1 MLCSATEWTEG
12 SNVKI
17 GVPKETA
24 AGERR
29 VALIPSVVSRLVGS
43 GTQVVVESGAGAG
56 SFFSDQEYE
65 KAGATMVPSVYG
77 SSDFVVKVQKPSAD
91 EISAFAKGTSLA
103 TTLQPLI
110 DHATVKALAEAGVT
124 SFGMDTIP
132 RIARAQSM
140 DVLSSMASLAGYKAA
155 VMAAD
160 SLSKF
165 FPMMMTAAGTIP
177 PAKGLVLGVGVA
189 GLQAIAT
196 AKRLGSVMS
205 AYDVRPV
212 VREQVESLGATFLE
226 VDLGEL
232 AEDAGGYA
240 RELSEDAQRKGRE
253 LIHSALKDMDFVI
266 TTAAIPGRPAPR
278 LIEAEMV
285 KDMQPGAVIV
295 DLAAESGGNCEL
307 TKPGETVVEHG
318 VTILG
323 PLNLP
328 SSMPTHASQM
338 YSRNMLNFINHIV
351 TDGEVTIDLGDE
363 ITKGCLIT
371 HNGKIVHEATLAA
384 MSRS

>member
-1 MLCSATEWTEG
+1 M
-12 SNVKI
+12 KI

-24 AGERR
+24 DGERR
-29 VALIPSVVSRLVGS
+29 VALIPSAVSRLVNG
-43 GTQVVVESGAGAG
+43 GNEVVVESGAGDA
-56 SFFSDQEYE
+56 SFFGDQAFEQG
-65 KAGATMVPSVYG
+65 GASIAQSVYE
-77 SSDFVVKVQKPSAD
+77 SSDFIAKVQSPSAN
-91 EISAFAKGTSLA
+91 EIAMLGTGTSLA
-103 TTLQPLI
+103 TTLQPLT
-110 DHATVKALAEAGVT
+110 DHETVKALAEAGVT
-124 SFGMDTIP
+124 SFAMDAIP

-160 SLSKF
+160 HLAKF
-165 FPMMMTAAGTIP
+165 LPMMMTAAGTIA
-177 PAKGLVLGVGVA
+177 PAKGLVLGAGVA

-196 AKRLGSVMS
+196 ARRLGAVLS
-205 AYDVRPV
+205 AFDVRPV

-226 VDLGEL
+226 VELGEQ
-232 AEDAGGYA
+232 AEGAGGYA
-240 RELSEDAQRKGRE
+240 RELSEEAQRKGRD
-253 LIHSALKDMDFVI
+253 LIHSTVKDMDFVI

-278 LIEAEMV
+278 LIEADMV

-295 DLAAESGGNCEL
+295 DLAAETGGNCEL
-307 TKPGETVVEHG
+307 TKPGETIIEHG

-338 YSRNMLNFINHIV
+338 YARNMLNFLNHIV
-351 TDGEVTIDLGDE
+351 NDGEVNIDLEDE

-371 HNGKIVHEATLAA
+371 HQGEIVHEATLAA
-384 MSRS
+384 MEKS

>member
-1 MLCSATEWTEG
+1 
-12 SNVKI
+12 VKI

>member
-1 MLCSATEWTEG
+1 
-12 SNVKI
+12 VKI
-17 GVPKETA
+17 GVPKEIIE
-24 AGERR
+24 GERR
-29 VALIPSVVSRLVGS
+29 VALIPSAVTRLVS
-43 GTQVVVESGAGAG
+43 NSVEMVVEAGAG
-56 SFFSDQEYE
+56 DNSFFGDQEYVQ
-65 KAGATMVPSVYG
+65 AGAMTVASAYD
-77 SSDFVVKVQKPSAD
+77 SCDFVVKVQNPIAA
-91 EISAFAKGTSLA
+91 EIAALNKGTALA
-103 TTLQPLI
+103 ATLQPLT
-110 DHATVKALAEAGVT
+110 DHATVKALADAGVT
-124 SFGMDTIP
+124 SFSMDTIP

-160 SLSKF
+160 SLAKF

-196 AKRLGSVMS
+196 AKRLGAVLS
-205 AYDVRPV
+205 AYDVRPA

-226 VDLGEL
+226 VDLGEQ
-232 AEDAGGYA
+232 AEGAGGYA
-240 RELSEDAQRKGRE
+240 RELSEEAQRKGRD

-278 LIEAEMV
+278 LIDADMV
-285 KDMQPGAVIV
+285 KDMRSGAVIV

-307 TKPGETVVEHG
+307 TRAGETVVAQG

-323 PLNLP
+323 PVNLP

-338 YSRNMLNFINHIV
+338 YSRNMLNFIGHIV
-351 TDGEVTIDLGDE
+351 KDGEINVDLEDE

-371 HNGKIVHEATLAA
+371 HDGQIVHEATLAA
-384 MSRS
+384 MRNS